1 MCGIVAVLRRPSD
14 RVAPGLKLIVAALDE
29 AEVSLRP
36 YVTAPDAAGISA
48 VAQRIA
54 AIEHALRGTGGTI
67 ALLADPVA
75 LSALEHRAAS
85 LTNVVVDLD
94 AALDAYDSG
103 IEIEALNAAV
113 VSVKDAL
120 WALSRDRLRTARA
133 VEHLGSGA
141 REPRAIEAF
150 HSVQVALSAL
160 DRLEVRGRD
169 SAGLHILVTGH
180 GLDLAD
186 PTIARLIA
194 TRRDGCARRSPPT
207 SSCGSRCG
215 PTPPKRWCSRT
226 HDGRASASSPRR
238 TRTPSTRRN
247 SAPTVTTHTWSRR

>member
-1 MCGIVAVLRRPSD
+1 MCGIVAVLRRPERPRRARAEAARGRARRSRGLAASVRD
-14 RVAPGLKLIVAALDE
+14 ARPTQPG
-29 AEVSLRP
+29 
-36 YVTAPDAAGISA
+36 SA
-48 VAQRIA
+48 RSRSASPRSSA
-54 AIEHALRGTGGTI
+54 ALRGTAERSRCSPI
-67 ALLADPVA
+67 RSRS
-75 LSALEHRAAS
+75 SALEHRAAS

-113 VSVKDAL
+113 VRVKDAL

-169 SAGLHILVTGH
+169 SAGLHILVTR
-180 GLDLAD
+180 
-186 PTIARLIA
+186 PRSRS
-194 TRRDGCARRSPPT
+194 RRPDDRAPHRDASRRSALHVRRGARHRREP
-207 SSCGSRCG
+207 RV
-215 PTPPKRWCSRT
+215 RLQ
-226 HDGRASASSPRR
+226 GRGRDR
-238 TRTPSTRRN
+238 
-247 SAPTVTTHTWSRR
+247 